1 MKVLHLSTPAS
12 WRGGEQQVAYLTR
25 ALSEYKLQQ
34 IVLTPQGS
42 ELSKRLGG
50 PPPELFYFQ
59 HRGLLDSGIARRL
72 SDICRKESV
81 SLVHCHDSRAHSAA
95 VVAAT
100 FFGNSIPLV
109 VSRRVD
115 FAISPTPFS
124 RWKYNHKAV
133 KRILC
138 VSEKIRELTAPGL
151 RDPSRLRVVY
161 SGIDTDAYHHLV
173 RSGHLHSELGLDRNT
188 PLVGNLSALA
198 DHKDYPTFLRTAA
211 KLLAGGFAGHFVIAG
226 SGPEEA
232 SIRALIRS
240 LQLEQRVHLLGFRK
254 EVSKVMKEL
263 DLFLMT
269 SATEGLGTIVIEALA
284 AGVPVVA
291 TRAGGIPELILH
303 EQCGL
308 LAEPGDAAGL
318 SRHVLRIF
326 GDPALRQQLTENGRR
341 RAEQFSFR
349 RTAAATL
356 DIYREVLNYSRG

>member
-1 MKVLHLSTPAS
+1 MKVLHLSTPTS
-12 WRGGEQQVAYLTR
+12 WRGGEQQVAYLAK
-25 ALSEYKLQQ
+25 ALSENKLEQ
-34 IVLTPQGS
+34 IVLSPQGS
-42 ELSKRLGG
+42 ELSKRLNGL
-50 PPPELFYFQ
+50 PLQLRYFQ
-59 HRGLLDSGIARRL
+59 HRGLLDFALARRL
-72 SDICRKESV
+72 TEICRSESV

-95 VVAAT
+95 VMAAT
-100 FFGNSIPLV
+100 FYGNSTPLV

-133 KRILC
+133 KRIIC

-151 RDPSRLRVVY
+151 RDPSRLRVVH
-161 SGIDTDAYHHLV
+161 SGIDTDVYNDLV
-173 RSGHLHSELGLDRNT
+173 RNGHIHRELGLESNT

-211 KLLAGGFAGHFVIAG
+211 KLVSEGFDGHFIIAG

-232 SIRALIRS
+232 DIRS
-240 LQLEQRVHLLGFRK
+240 LINTLKLEKRVHLLGFRK
-254 EVSKVMKEL
+254 DVAAVMKEL

-269 SATEGLGTIVIEALA
+269 SVTEGLGTIVIEALA

-308 LAEPGDAAGL
+308 LADPSNVAEL

-326 GDPALRQQLTENGRR
+326 GDSELRLLLNVNGKL
-341 RAEQFSFR
+341 RAAQFSYR
-349 RTAAATL
+349 KTAAATL
-356 DIYREVLNYSRG
+356 DIYREVLSSSRG